1 MSLFAAN
8 GWLKF
13 LSDWRVFAEGFL
25 TTLHVVM
32 LSLLLSLALGVVF
45 GVFSAG
51 HARVPRIISRIY
63 VEFYQNTPLVIQ
75 VFFMYNVFPYIGIRM
90 DILVIGVI
98 GVGVYH
104 GAYMSE
110 VVRTGIQSIHKGQLE
125 AAGAQG
131 FTYLQ
136 TMRHIV
142 LPQALKVMLPPLTN
156 VSANLV
162 KNTSILAMVAGG
174 DLMYRAD
181 SWSGEFLYY
190 GPAYIVT
197 GVLYFILCFPLAR
210 LSGALEARF
219 GTMPKPKDYSSLI
232 VQHTACGTRTEGGA

>member
-1 MSLFAAN
+1 MSIFAAN

-13 LSDWRVFAEGFL
+13 LSDWRIFADGFM
-25 TTLHVVM
+25 TTLYVVI
-32 LSLLLSLALGVVF
+32 LSLLLSLVLGVVF
-45 GVFSAG
+45 GVFSAS
-51 HARVPRIISRIY
+51 HARALRIISRIY

-75 VFFMYNVFPYIGIRM
+75 IFFMYNVFPYLDIRM
-90 DILVIGVI
+90 DILTIGVI

-110 VVRTGIQSIHKGQLE
+110 VVRTGIQSIPKGQLE

-131 FTYLQ
+131 FNYLQ
-136 TMRHIV
+136 TMYHIV

-162 KNTSILAMVAGG
+162 KNTSVLAMVAGG

-181 SWSGEFLYY
+181 SWSGEYLYY
-190 GPAYIVT
+190 GPAYVVT
-197 GVLYFILCFPLAR
+197 GVLYFIICFPLAR

-219 GTMPKPKDYSSLI
+219 GATPKPKDYSDLI
-232 VQHTACGTRTEGGA
+232 AQYTTRGTQTEGGA